1 MGWVEW
7 TEGRRSRT
15 WLTMLVFKIASISLA
30 THSKTAGRATFF
42 ALPWRQRLRFFRGV
56 FFARGRAVFVR
67 MSAKHFAFRGA
78 DAWRK
83 HPIFSWGWKEALPD
97 IREGTAAFGLYLIYD
112 KLSHR
117 KTGGGDHHGGE
128 HGHGDDHHGGHG
140 GGGAAAPGG
149 AHH

>member
-1 MGWVEW
+1 
-7 TEGRRSRT
+7 
-15 WLTMLVFKIASISLA
+15 
-30 THSKTAGRATFF
+30 
-42 ALPWRQRLRFFRGV
+42 
-56 FFARGRAVFVR
+56 

-83 HPIFSWGWKEALPD
+83 HPIFSWGWKEALPG

-117 KTGGGDHHGGE
+117 KSGGGEHGGE
-128 HGHGDDHHGGHG
+128 HGHGNDHHGGHG